1 MRSNVSVPVR
11 NLILFTV
18 VFTFL
23 LLFPI
28 ASNAQ
33 KKTIILIRHAEKE
46 TSSMAD
52 QNDPPLSDAGVER
65 AARFRKLAGKYRPG
79 AVYSTNYKRT
89 RSTVEPIAKKRHV
102 EIQTYDPKN
111 NAELIDR
118 IMKSKTK
125 RFVVVGHSN
134 TIPGLVNQI
143 AKKELFKNLD
153 DAEYG
158 TIWVVRIKDGRVRK
172 IEILP
177 F

>member
-1 MRSNVSVPVR
+1 MKFLIIVAIVAGFIFVSGPSS
-11 NLILFTV
+11 F
-18 VFTFL
+18 
-23 LLFPI
+23 
-28 ASNAQ
+28 AQ
-33 KKTIILIRHAEKE
+33 RKKTIILVRHAEKE
-46 TSSMAD
+46 TSSMTD
-52 QNDPPLSDAGVER
+52 QNDPPLSDSGVER
-65 AARFRKLAGKYRPG
+65 AARFRKIAGKYRPG

-89 RSTVEPIAKKRHV
+89 RSTVEPIAKKRDV

-118 IMKSKTK
+118 IMTSKTK

-143 AKKELFKNLD
+143 TKKELFKNLD

-158 TIWVVRIKDGRVRK
+158 TIWVVRMKDGRVRK
-172 IEILP
+172 VEIIP